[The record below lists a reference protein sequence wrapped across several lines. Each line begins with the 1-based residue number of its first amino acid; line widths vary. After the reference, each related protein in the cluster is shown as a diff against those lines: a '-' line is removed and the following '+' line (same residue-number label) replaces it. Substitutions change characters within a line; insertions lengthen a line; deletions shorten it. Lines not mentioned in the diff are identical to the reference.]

1 VLETNLHQVTDDASI
16 PTGEITAYSDIVAG
30 EEFVFGD
37 THPDVDHCFIISR
50 DDPATIPADTRAQ
63 PLRKLI
69 TLTHPGTKIH
79 LEAWSTEPAF
89 QVYAGRYI
97 DVAAMDGMPA
107 RGKRSGICIEASRYI
122 NAVNVPAWR
131 PMVSLRKGMVY
142 GSRTVYRAWE
152 QADQQQQ

>member
-16 PTGEITAYSDIVAG
+16 PTGEIAAYPDIVAG
-30 EEFVFGD
+30 KEFTFGATD
-37 THPDVDHCFIISR
+37 PDIDHCFVISR
-50 DDPATIPADTRAQ
+50 EKPSDIPLDTRDQ

-69 TLTHPGTKIH
+69 TLSHPGTKIH

-97 DVAAMDGMPA
+97 DVATMDGMPA
-107 RGKRSGICIEASRYI
+107 RGKRSGICIEASRFI

-131 PMVSLRKGMVY
+131 PMVSLKKGKLY

-152 QADQQQQ
+152 QTEQS